1 MYILS
6 IYSRGGDAFPVR
18 LSILA
23 SPKHRRRVVAQEEP
37 MRIFREMTG
46 TSSPRQRF
54 EVQMS
59 GPDVLHEPFLNKGD
73 AFTSEERAM

>member
-1 MYILS
+1 
-6 IYSRGGDAFPVR
+6 
-18 LSILA
+18 
-23 SPKHRRRVVAQEEP
+23 